1 MAPKTKKSRAR
12 RGSRAPAKLVPSMLT
27 REKKSKAKAK
37 EPAGGRLLQDML
49 LYEALNNCDGWVAVK
64 RPDMSQITGGT
75 RRLSVGNVMG
85 AAITAKTPRARMTNQ
100 SGSAPACLSRNW
112 STLKDQTSVGH
123 RLEHLQSV
131 ATQHM
136 NNLSQIQS
144 QADSLAAKSL
154 LQQNEIALLRKSDLQ
169 RQGSKQCNMPDGSTE
184 MLKKSA
190 KRIEMVQ
197 RPHPRLLPMSNILL
211 PISSNSPMPMSSSMM
226 MPNPLDISI
235 DQPFQSQFT
244 RHTSKDQPLAP
255 MSSSLARV
263 SPENGAQHTNRGT
276 RRASQRRAHRRLS
289 ADDWPA
295 ERVCAESSASVH
307 AIFHE
312 PFFSRTLPAGADQHL
327 TLGNSEAEKVRSK
340 SEVIKPGILQSLR
353 STVLSTPPL
362 KPRRHQG
369 FLGTL
374 AGRYA
379 EEVASE
385 DKIAEAEQAWQ
396 ISEVAESP
404 KLSPTISGVTPL
416 VVTSEILVLDGFTF

>member
-244 RHTSKDQPLAP
+244 RRSSKDPP
-255 MSSSLARV
+255 
-263 SPENGAQHTNRGT
+263 QHTNRGT

-295 ERVCAESSASVH
+295 ERVCAGSSASVH

-312 PFFSRTLPAGADQHL
+312 PFFSGTLPAGADQHL